1 MTRVLAIEVMNDYR
15 IQEQHY
21 FKACEDYD
29 ECDSKRRSSSID
41 VGSTVLVHTPQPV
54 GVCGKLYSSWKG
66 YFKVLKV
73 FADNPNVYLV
83 CHENDKKRQ
92 KLVHRDILRV
102 VDVPDKNEETIMNQQ
117 SPEMLAVGAS
127 GPDLKNLKPDF
138 QEESIV
144 KDVNDDT
151 EEYTT
156 KRKLRSGK
164 TY

>member
-1 MTRVLAIEVMNDYR
+1 
-15 IQEQHY
+15 
-21 FKACEDYD
+21 
-29 ECDSKRRSSSID
+29 
-41 VGSTVLVHTPQPV
+41 
-54 GVCGKLYSSWKG
+54 
-66 YFKVLKV
+66 
-73 FADNPNVYLV
+73 
-83 CHENDKKRQ
+83 
-92 KLVHRDILRV
+92 
-102 VDVPDKNEETIMNQQ
+102 MNQQ

-156 KRKLRSGK
+156 KKKLRSGK